1 MCHVTVYKH
10 PLLRLTVY
18 ILSPLLWSWFLHN
31 VFCTYVQCNIK
42 TTLLRTQKTLNCK
55 YTNLMAYKVLHL
67 LLFYEVI
74 YFSFIVRKIVTS
86 AFFEDIQS
94 TKIHWTDTIW
104 IIRPEKNSCSWSRSM
119 KNQYS
124 RFKQD
129 IIVIFFCAFQCCF
142 SVVLLENHMHNVAV
156 KSSTWQCI

>member
-10 PLLRLTVY
+10 PPMRLTVY

-74 YFSFIVRKIVTS
+74 YFPFIVRKQVAS
-86 AFFEDIQS
+86 VFKD
-94 TKIHWTDTIW
+94 TKHLHTPPHLQNFLSLCERDRRERCPYEWLHYHKVGTV
-104 IIRPEKNSCSWSRSM
+104 CS
-119 KNQYS
+119 Y
-124 RFKQD
+124 
-129 IIVIFFCAFQCCF
+129 
-142 SVVLLENHMHNVAV
+142 
-156 KSSTWQCI
+156 